1 MSAPLFEKVA
11 FIGLGLIGSSL
22 ARVMIAE
29 GLTQNIVASTRSEKT
44 LQDAKALGLIQ
55 QGYSDPVQAVQGAD
69 LVVLALPVRATQKV
83 LETIKPYLQ
92 EHTIITDVGSTK
104 GNVVDAAKA
113 VYGEALPAGFVPG
126 HPIAGAEHTGV
137 HAGKVDLFANH
148 KDAEQSLP
156 HSSGRSRQ

>member
-1 MSAPLFEKVA
+1 MSVPLFEKVA

-44 LQDAKALGLIQ
+44 LQDAQALGLIQ

-113 VYGEALPAGFVPG
+113 VYGEALPVGFVPG
-126 HPIAGAEHTGV
+126 HPIAG
-137 HAGKVDLFANH
+137 
-148 KDAEQSLP
+148 
-156 HSSGRSRQ
+156 GRTYRCACR